1 MAVGQ
6 KMAGVM
12 KGLIC
17 AYILTIAFLFITAV
31 VVYKVG
37 ISDTVLNIIVAA
49 IYILSTFVGGFITWR
64 KVQERRFIW
73 GMVFG
78 ILYISIALAIGA
90 VMGDSGGGAVMPRV
104 TRSVMCVAGG
114 MLGAM
119 LA

>member
-37 ISDTVLNIIVAA
+37 ISDT
-49 IYILSTFVGGFITWR
+49 
-64 KVQERRFIW
+64 
-73 GMVFG
+73 
-78 ILYISIALAIGA
+78 
-90 VMGDSGGGAVMPRV
+90 
-104 TRSVMCVAGG
+104 C
-114 MLGAM
+114 
-119 LA
+119 